1 MTLLSL
7 EVRDFRCIERAQ
19 LEFDSRCT
27 LIAGANGSGK
37 TSLLEAIHVLS
48 CGHSFRTNRLELL
61 IRQGAEEFLTL
72 GRIQKQGRRVALGV
86 KGSREKTEA
95 HIAGRRAH
103 GFAELAAALPSQ
115 VIDPEVH
122 RLLEDGPKARRRY
135 IDWGVFHVEPHFVEV
150 WRRYQRAIRQR
161 NAALKSKSARSR
173 VEAWDCEVASS
184 GEIVAEQRQ
193 AYING
198 VQGIIAKIAELLL
211 ELPVRVEHK
220 KGWSLDMTLQQSL
233 AEAWARDQRYGLT
246 TVGPHRADLG
256 VFVDGA
262 PAKERIS
269 RGQQKLLAAAM
280 MLAQLLYGVEVGAE
294 QACLLLDDP
303 AAELDVDNLEKL
315 LIEVAKVPAQLIVTS
330 LDFRTI
336 DRYLGGSMFHV
347 KQGQLSPM
355 L

>member
-7 EVRDFRCIERAQ
+7 EVRDFRCIELAQ

-37 TSLLEAIHVLS
+37 TSVLEAIYVLS
-48 CGHSFRTNRLELL
+48 CGHSFRTSRLELL

-72 GRIQKQGRRVALGV
+72 GRIQRKERRIALGV
-86 KGSREKTEA
+86 RGSRDKTEA
-95 HIAGRRAH
+95 HIAGRRAQ
-103 GFAELAAALPSQ
+103 GFAELAATLPSQ

-122 RLLEDGPKARRRY
+122 RLLEDGPKARRRF
-135 IDWGVFHVEPHFVEV
+135 IDWGVFHVEPQFIEV
-150 WRRYQRAIRQR
+150 WRRYQKALRQR
-161 NAALKSKSARSR
+161 NAALKSKLARAT
-173 VEAWDCEVASS
+173 VEVWDSELASS
-184 GEIVAEQRQ
+184 GEIVAEKRQR
-193 AYING
+193 YLNG

-220 KGWSLDMTLQQSL
+220 QGWSQNMTLEQSL
-233 AEAWARDQRYGLT
+233 ADAWARDQRYGLT

-262 PAKERIS
+262 PARERIS

-330 LDFRTI
+330 LDFRTV

-347 KQGQLSPM
+347 KHGQLSPM
-355 L
+355 I